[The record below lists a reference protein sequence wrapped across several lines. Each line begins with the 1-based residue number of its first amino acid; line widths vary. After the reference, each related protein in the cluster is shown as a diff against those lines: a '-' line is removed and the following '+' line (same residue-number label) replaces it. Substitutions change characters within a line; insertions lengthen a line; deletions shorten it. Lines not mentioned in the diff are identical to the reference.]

1 MVDIYVKALKRIDFD
16 LFPTISKF
24 VLGGFSKLF
33 HVSKF

>member
-24 VLGGFSKLF
+24 DLGFFLF
-33 HVSKF
+33 